1 MLAFQ
6 LRKQSWAG
14 RQDYFPKP
22 GLFPQLKHQ
31 HFHLS
36 CLDWGNNS
44 NNKRQYSTRLN
55 TQATIKSFGA
65 HGGQRELS
73 ARQGGAQDFK
83 APWCDVC
90 GSVGAPQRERKRERR
105 ARAPRRTCCV
115 GAWTCV
121 EEIVQERERASAET
135 GKKNRARWTRP
146 INKTGTCNALLPWWM
161 MDRALSHSLAL
172 YCLSLSL
179 SLSYYIVLYVS

>member
-1 MLAFQ
+1 MLVFQ
-6 LRKQSWAG
+6 LRKQFWAG

-22 GLFPQLKHQ
+22 GLFPQLKCQ
-31 HFHLS
+31 HFHWS
-36 CLDWGNNS
+36 SLDWGNNS

-55 TQATIKSFGA
+55 TQATIKSFGM

-73 ARQGGAQDFK
+73 TRQGGAQDFK

-90 GSVGAPQRERKRERR
+90 GSVRAPQRQRERKRKRR
-105 ARAPRRTCCV
+105 ARVPRQTCCV

-121 EEIVQERERASAET
+121 EEIVQERERASAEM

-146 INKTGTCNALLPWWM
+146 INKTGACNALLPSLSLT
-161 MDRALSHSLAL
+161 RALSS
-172 YCLSLSL
+172 LSLSL
-179 SLSYYIVLYVS
+179 SLFLSYYIVLYVS